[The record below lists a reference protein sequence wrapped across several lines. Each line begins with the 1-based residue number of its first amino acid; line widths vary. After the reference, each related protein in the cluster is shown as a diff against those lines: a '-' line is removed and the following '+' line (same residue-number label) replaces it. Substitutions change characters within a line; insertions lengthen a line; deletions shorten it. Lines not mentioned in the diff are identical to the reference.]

1 MKRYLILEDETVF
14 PGEGFGSSIITTGQ
28 LVISNNRTGIEQS
41 VTDPDTEGQILAFTI
56 PSVGNSGINRD
67 FYESINSQCKGV
79 VIGSSSLSTV
89 DGSVSFENWITGLKI
104 PGIKNVD
111 VRALAKHIAEHGEMK
126 ASIMDTHDEHAMDQ
140 IKALV
145 LPPDLVKRVSTR
157 QSYPNPNMGLKIV
170 IVDLGLKYSILR
182 QLSYR
187 DCNSIIVNYNSTA
200 EEIESLH
207 PDGII
212 YSNGPGNPEDLP
224 KTIKTIQILQKRY
237 PLLGI
242 GLGNL
247 LIALANDC
255 RIIPLKEPHH
265 ESSLAVKEVASGKI
279 DFVNHNHSYTLDE
292 KYIGGSDFIVTN
304 VCVADGTIE
313 GIRHEYLPIMCVL
326 FEPEAAPGPT
336 DGYYVF
342 DEFIDLVESVKKQ
355 EGARN
360 QWN

>member
-1 MKRYLILEDETVF
+1 MKRYLILEDGTVF
-14 PGEGFGSSIITTGQ
+14 PGVGFGSSIITTGQ
-28 LVISNNRTGIEQS
+28 LIISNNRTGIEQS
-41 VTDPDTEGQILAFTI
+41 VTDPDAEGQILAFTI
-56 PSVGNSGINRD
+56 PSIGSSGINRD

-79 VIGSSSLSTV
+79 VIGSSSHTTI
-89 DGSVSFENWITGLKI
+89 DGSVSFGDWITSLGI

-111 VRALAKHIAEHGEMK
+111 VRALSKHIAEHGEMK
-126 ASIMDTHDEHAMDQ
+126 ASIMDTHDEHAIDQ

-157 QSYPNPNMGLKIV
+157 QSYPNPNMGIKIV
-170 IVDLGLKYSILR
+170 VVDLGLKYSILR

-187 DCNSIIVNYNSTA
+187 DCNSVIVNYNATS
-200 EEIESLH
+200 EEIENLH

-212 YSNGPGNPEDLP
+212 FSNGPGAPSDIP
-224 KTIKTIQILQKRY
+224 QTIKTIQVLQKKY
-237 PLLGI
+237 PILGI

-255 RIIPLKEPHH
+255 KIIKLAQPHH

-279 DFVNHNHSYTLDE
+279 DFVNHNHSYTIDE
-292 KYIGGSDFIVTN
+292 KYIGSSDFIVTN
-304 VCVADGTIE
+304 ICVADGSIE

-326 FEPEAAPGPT
+326 FEPEAAPGPN

-342 DEFIDLVESVKKQ
+342 DEFIDLIDSIKFQ
-355 EGARN
+355 DGGID
-360 QWN
+360 QW

>member
-1 MKRYLILEDETVF
+1 MKRYLILEDGTVF
-14 PGEGFGSSIITTGQ
+14 PGVGFGSSIITTGQ

-41 VTDPDTEGQILAFTI
+41 VTDPDAEGQILAFAI
-56 PSVGNSGINRD
+56 PSIGSSGINRD

-79 VIGSSSLSTV
+79 VIGSSSPSTI
-89 DGSVSFENWITGLKI
+89 DGSISFGDWIASLGI

-111 VRALAKHIAEHGEMK
+111 VRELSKHIAEHGEMK
-126 ASIMDTHDEHAMDQ
+126 ASIMDTHDEHAIDQ

-157 QSYPNPNMGLKIV
+157 QSYPNPNMGIKIV
-170 IVDLGLKYSILR
+170 VVDLGLKYSILR

-187 DCNSIIVNYNSTA
+187 DCNSVIVNYNATP
-200 EEIESLH
+200 EEIENLH

-212 YSNGPGNPEDLP
+212 FSNGPGSPSDIP
-224 KTIKTIQILQKRY
+224 QTIKTIKALQKKY
-237 PLLGI
+237 PILGI

-255 RIIPLKEPHH
+255 KIIKLAQPHH

-279 DFVNHNHSYTLDE
+279 DFVNHNHSYTIDQ
-292 KYIGGSDFIVTN
+292 KYIGSSDFIVTN
-304 VCVADGTIE
+304 ICVADGSIE

-326 FEPEAAPGPT
+326 FEPEAAPGPN

-342 DEFIDLVESVKKQ
+342 DEFLDLIDSIKFQDDGGVD
-355 EGARN
+355 
-360 QWN
+360 QW

>member
-1 MKRYLILEDETVF
+1 MKRYLILEDGTVF

-41 VTDPDTEGQILAFTI
+41 VTDPDTEGQIIAFTI

-79 VIGSSSLSTV
+79 VIGSSSLLTV
-89 DGSVSFENWITGLKI
+89 DKSISFEDWITSLKI

-126 ASIMDTHDEHAMDQ
+126 ASIMDTHDEHAIDQ

-187 DCNSIIVNYNSTA
+187 DCNSVIVNYKSTV
-200 EEIESLH
+200 EEIENLH

-212 YSNGPGNPEDLP
+212 YSNGPGAPEDLP
-224 KTIKTIQILQKRY
+224 KTIETIQILQKNY
-237 PLLGI
+237 PILGI

-247 LIALANDC
+247 LIAMANDC
-255 RIIPLKEPHH
+255 QIEKLPQPHH

-279 DFVNHNHSYTLDE
+279 DFVNHNHSYTLDP
-292 KYIGGSDFIVTN
+292 KYISASDFIVTN
-304 VCVADGTIE
+304 VCVSDGTIE
-313 GIRHEYLPIMCVL
+313 GIHHEYLPIMGVL

-342 DEFIDLVESVKKQ
+342 DEFIDLIESVRQQ
-355 EGARN
+355 EGVRS

>member
-1 MKRYLILEDETVF
+1 MKRYLILEDGTVF
-14 PGEGFGSSIITTGQ
+14 PGEGLGSSIITTGQ

-41 VTDPDTEGQILAFTI
+41 VTDPNAEGQIIAFTI
-56 PSVGNSGINRD
+56 PSVGSSGINRD

-79 VIGSSSLSTV
+79 VIGSSSISTV
-89 DGSVSFENWITGLKI
+89 DNSVSFEDWITSLRI

-111 VRALAKHIAEHGEMK
+111 IRALSRHIAEHGEMK
-126 ASIMDTHDEHAMDQ
+126 ASIMDTHDEHAIDQ

-157 QSYPNPNMGLKIV
+157 QSYPNPNMGRKIV

-187 DCNSIIVNYNSTA
+187 DCNSVIVNYNSTA
-200 EEIESLH
+200 KEIENLH

-212 YSNGPGNPEDLP
+212 YSNGPGNPQDLP
-224 KTIKTIQILQKRY
+224 NVIKSIQVLQKKY
-237 PLLGI
+237 PILGI

-255 RIIPLKEPHH
+255 QIEKLTTPHH

-279 DFVNHNHSYTLDE
+279 DFVNHNHSYTLDQ
-292 KYIGGSDFIVTN
+292 KYIGSSDFIVTN
-304 VCVADGTIE
+304 ICVADGTIE
-313 GIRHEYLPIMCVL
+313 GIRHEYLPIMGVL

-342 DEFIDLVESVKKQ
+342 DEFIDLIDSVKQQ
-355 EGARN
+355 EGAGS

>member
-1 MKRYLILEDETVF
+1 MKRYLILEDGTVF
-14 PGEGFGSSIITTGQ
+14 PGVGFGSSIITTGQ
-28 LVISNNRTGIEQS
+28 LVVSNNRTGIEQS
-41 VTDPDTEGQILAFTI
+41 VTDPDSEGQIIAFTVPAI
-56 PSVGNSGINRD
+56 GLSGINRD

-79 VIGSSSLSTV
+79 VIGSSSLATV
-89 DGSVSFENWITGLKI
+89 DGSIPFGEWIETLGI

-111 VRALAKHIAEHGEMK
+111 VRALSRHIAEYGEMK
-126 ASIMDTHDEHAMDQ
+126 ASIMDTHDEHAIDQ

-145 LPPDLVKRVSTR
+145 LPPDLVKRVSTK
-157 QSYPNPNMGLKIV
+157 QSYPNPNMGMKMV
-170 IVDLGLKYSILR
+170 VVDLGLKYSILR

-187 DCNSIIVNYNSTA
+187 DCNSVIVNYNASP

-212 YSNGPGNPEDLP
+212 YSNGPGDPTDLP
-224 KTIKTIQILQKRY
+224 QTIENIKVLQKKY
-237 PLLGI
+237 PILGI

-255 RIIPLKEPHH
+255 KIELLDQPHH

-279 DFVNHNHSYTLDE
+279 DFVNHNHSYTIDP
-292 KYIGGSDFIVTN
+292 KYISASDFIVTN
-304 VCVADGTIE
+304 ICVADGSIE
-313 GIRHEYLPIMCVL
+313 GMRHEYLPIMCVL

-342 DEFIDLVESVKKQ
+342 DEFIDLIGSTK
-355 EGARN
+355 N
-360 QWN
+360 QYGGGDQWQ